1 MKKFRLRKF
10 HFGFITFFIL
20 IYMEVVSRILTR
32 VSIFNN
38 SIYGILSNIERKIRI
53 MEEREQKEEFKVRD
67 LPEIEVGQMLLFD
80 SKDGHIDGPV
90 FYIKESSYTIQ
101 KILKMSSK
109 LTIKFKDI
117 IFYFAYS
124 EPLLIM
130 IKLGDNNKWIYGQ
143 WFNKYNPIDREL
155 IKKIVF
161 QDELRFCVI
170 DNNNNIRLIYRY
182 TNIYKISLWS
192 YFKILPG
199 DRKWSK
205 SMFESDINAILSS
218 IKTKDELFNI
228 EN

>member
-1 MKKFRLRKF
+1 
-10 HFGFITFFIL
+10 
-20 IYMEVVSRILTR
+20 
-32 VSIFNN
+32 
-38 SIYGILSNIERKIRI
+38 

-101 KILKMSSK
+101 KILKMRSK

-130 IKLGDNNKWIYGQ
+130 IKLGDNN
-143 WFNKYNPIDREL
+143 
-155 IKKIVF
+155 
-161 QDELRFCVI
+161 
-170 DNNNNIRLIYRY
+170 NNIRLIYRY
-182 TNIYKISLWS
+182 TNIYKISWWS

>member
-1 MKKFRLRKF
+1 
-10 HFGFITFFIL
+10 
-20 IYMEVVSRILTR
+20 
-32 VSIFNN
+32 
-38 SIYGILSNIERKIRI
+38 

-101 KILKMSSK
+101 KILKMRSK

-124 EPLLIM
+124 EHLLIM

-182 TNIYKISLWS
+182 TNIYKISWWS

>member
-1 MKKFRLRKF
+1 
-10 HFGFITFFIL
+10 
-20 IYMEVVSRILTR
+20 
-32 VSIFNN
+32 
-38 SIYGILSNIERKIRI
+38 
-53 MEEREQKEEFKVRD
+53 
-67 LPEIEVGQMLLFD
+67 
-80 SKDGHIDGPV
+80 
-90 FYIKESSYTIQ
+90 
-101 KILKMSSK
+101 
-109 LTIKFKDI
+109 
-117 IFYFAYS
+117 
-124 EPLLIM
+124 M
-130 IKLGDNNKWIYGQ
+130 IKLCDNNKWIYGQ

-182 TNIYKISLWS
+182 TNIYKISWWS